1 MEKRIRFVWYLTT
14 VTVILILGLQ
24 TYWLYMQYYYQQMER
39 SKVIFNQCSRL
50 IKQEE
55 VIREKTSKRI
65 TLEKGKEIYSAT
77 KFYTRVEFN
86 LSFLENKQKTKLHLV
101 AYKGDSTQSKKIRTF
116 DIEGFNSDAILP
128 LIHRYQLSEVKSF
141 RTSVMD
147 SLLRLHGL
155 SPAEDYQF
163 FYTKNYF
170 LDPIYHIENGFFPKI
185 KITYPFNPLLRQA
198 ISFYLPIPI
207 QPILKSMFW
216 QLCGSLILMVVLVI
230 CFVFQLKTILIQKRI
245 DGIRR
250 TFLKN
255 MIYEMKQPK
264 IEDESDETSFIP
276 IGNIRFYYS
285 LNELKSGNER
295 VIITSRQS
303 EILQILASSLNKLV
317 MREDILNRVWGDDSY
332 SNSMALNVQV
342 TYLRRALKSDEK
354 VIIEAVMKKG
364 YLLRVRLME
373 EDGK

>member
-1 MEKRIRFVWYLTT
+1 MEKRIRLVWYLTT

-50 IKQEE
+50 IQQEE
-55 VIREKTSKRI
+55 AIREQTSKKT
-65 TLEKGKEIYSAT
+65 TLEKGKEISPIT
-77 KFYTRVEFN
+77 KFYTGVEFN
-86 LSFLENKQKTKLHLV
+86 LSFLENKQKTKIHLV
-101 AYKGDSTQSKKIRTF
+101 TYKGDSTRSKKMQTF
-116 DIEGFNSDAILP
+116 DIEGLNSDAILP
-128 LIHRYQLSEVKSF
+128 LIHRYQLSEIKSF
-141 RTSVMD
+141 RISVMD

-155 SPAEDYQF
+155 FPAEDYQF

-170 LDPIYHIENGFFPKI
+170 LNPIYHIKNGFFPEI
-185 KITYPFNPLLRQA
+185 KIIYPFNPLLKQA
-198 ISFYLPIPI
+198 VSFYLSIPI
-207 QPILKSMFW
+207 QPILKNMFW
-216 QLCGSLILMVVLVI
+216 QLCGSLVLMVVLVI
-230 CFVFQLKTILIQKRI
+230 CFIFQLKTILIQKRI

-264 IEDESDETSFIP
+264 IEDESDEANFIP

-285 LNELKSGNER
+285 LNELISGNER

-332 SNSMALNVQV
+332 SNSMALNVQI
-342 TYLRRALKSDEK
+342 TYLRRALKSDER
-354 VIIEAVMKKG
+354 VIIEAIMKKG
-364 YLLRVRLME
+364 YLLRIQSLE
-373 EDGK
+373 ENK

>member
-55 VIREKTSKRI
+55 VIREQTSKRI

-101 AYKGDSTQSKKIRTF
+101 AYKGDSTQNKKIRTF

>member
-1 MEKRIRFVWYLTT
+1 
-14 VTVILILGLQ
+14 
-24 TYWLYMQYYYQQMER
+24 
-39 SKVIFNQCSRL
+39 
-50 IKQEE
+50 
-55 VIREKTSKRI
+55 
-65 TLEKGKEIYSAT
+65 
-77 KFYTRVEFN
+77 
-86 LSFLENKQKTKLHLV
+86 
-101 AYKGDSTQSKKIRTF
+101 
-116 DIEGFNSDAILP
+116 
-128 LIHRYQLSEVKSF
+128 
-141 RTSVMD
+141 
-147 SLLRLHGL
+147 
-155 SPAEDYQF
+155 
-163 FYTKNYF
+163 
-170 LDPIYHIENGFFPKI
+170 
-185 KITYPFNPLLRQA
+185 
-198 ISFYLPIPI
+198 
-207 QPILKSMFW
+207 MFW